1 MTRWHERPFVAFDTE
16 TTGKD
21 PETDRIVSAAVVR
34 VDPAKGTT
42 DVREWLADP
51 GIDISAEATNI
62 HGITTEHAREHG
74 EPAAKVVHEIASVL
88 GGAWMRAEPVVVY
101 NAPFDLT
108 LLDRELRRHFD
119 GMPLDTAAVVD
130 PLVIDRKV
138 QPRKIKGGHQL
149 GTACGIYGI
158 DFATIDAHG
167 AAKDALATARLAWVL
182 AQRHPDIGGMRLPEL
197 HARQID
203 WYAEQAAELETYLR
217 GVKLRY
223 EGQEAADAVRCPQEW
238 PLRPVAV
245 PLPEPVGGES

>member
-16 TTGKD
+16 TNGRDVDT
-21 PETDRIVSAAVVR
+21 TARIVSAAVVR
-34 VDPAKGTT
+34 VDPANGTT
-42 DVREWLADP
+42 DVREWLSDVDGQEIP
-51 GIDISAEATNI
+51 TEVSEI

-88 GGAWMRAEPVVVY
+88 GGAWMRLEPVVVY

-119 GMPLDTAAVVD
+119 GMPLDVAAVVD

-182 AQRHPDIGGMRLPEL
+182 ANRHPEIGAMRLPEL
-197 HARQID
+197 HARQIE
-203 WYAEQAAELETYLR
+203 WHAEQAAEQESYLR
-217 GVKLRY
+217 KVKLRY
-223 EGQEAADAVRCPQEW
+223 EGQEAADAVHCPREW
-238 PLRPVAV
+238 PLRPVAEEV
-245 PLPEPVGGES
+245 RV